1 MRLTDYI
8 GDDDF
13 IMINGIK
20 YTLDF
25 TFDTI
30 LRVYEM
36 AQDKSIE
43 DFAMIESMFNNL
55 VVDCDLDLD
64 LQEKSDIVDAILN
77 EKLAKETIKDQN
89 EGQEEG
95 QEENLETENR
105 THDFVQDAELIYA
118 SFLRDYRMDLFK
130 QQGKLHWTKFIALL
144 NNLSDDS
151 PFKKVVHIR
160 VKKLPKQTKYNK
172 EEIANLKRLKRYY
185 SLDGEKSPDERIDKA
200 LTTLGSAFMGAKK
213 GGNT

>member
-36 AQDKSIE
+36 GQDKSID
-43 DFAMIESMFNNL
+43 DFAMIELMFDNL

-77 EKLAKETIKDQN
+77 KKLAKETIKDQN
-89 EGQEEG
+89 EEQEEG
-95 QEENLETENR
+95 QEENIETENR

-118 SFLRDYRMDLFK
+118 SFLRDYKMDLFE

-172 EEIANLKRLKRYY
+172 EEIANLKRLKRFY
-185 SLDGEKSPDERIDKA
+185 SLDGEKTPEERIDSA